1 MNAFTDD
8 AGFGIPTLEIDADI
22 EGKQKER
29 LAAFRQRRDQAAT
42 DRALAEVRRAAKA
55 DENVMPALIDA
66 ARHNATV
73 GETVN
78 ALADVLGRYEGTVR

>member
-1 MNAFTDD
+1 M
-8 AGFGIPTLEIDADI
+8 
-22 EGKQKER
+22 
-29 LAAFRQRRDQAAT
+29 
-42 DRALAEVRRAAKA
+42 AEVRRAAKA
-55 DENVMPALIDA
+55 NENVMPALIDA